1 MVKPKWIFHLCRRYF
16 YRGLHM
22 TLLECRD
29 TKLWP
34 VFGPCVDENLSLL
47 WRSAGG
53 RANYKCKDTNEKDQ
67 RTSFNSMSIPSIA
80 GPSRKSTLW
89 VTPAFTMNG
98 APISYASL
106 SMSSAI
112 TCTCPDHESWVAD
125 HPCMSSP
132 DNTHDWRDPHHCQSY
147 KPFEIYSIIYTR
159 NLFDIP
165 FREKSGEPLT
175 N

>member
-1 MVKPKWIFHLCRRYF
+1 MVKPKWIFHLCRKCF

-89 VTPAFTMNG
+89 ATPAFTMNG

-112 TCTCPDHESWVAD
+112 TCTRPDHQSWVAA
-125 HPCMSSP
+125 
-132 DNTHDWRDPHHCQSY
+132 THAWVVL
-147 KPFEIYSIIYTR
+147 TT
-159 NLFDIP
+159 
-165 FREKSGEPLT
+165 LT
-175 N
+175 NDEIHIIVKVTNTWNIFYNIDKKLIRHSL